1 MASFG
6 AATIITPQEGAANVW
21 ISKARCQGLSD
32 GAAVCPGMG
41 IFYQQ
46 FIFCWWKG
54 LDIILFRSFNNT
66 YIRGKIRA
74 KSWKFQ
80 TLWPTPVIMNSRLNP
95 TNHSVREQQF
105 KLSENILPGL
115 LIMHKVNIKLLLW
128 KYFEP
133 LKHVAYCSLSVL
145 LLWKV

>member
-1 MASFG
+1 MFG
-6 AATIITPQEGAANVW
+6 FLKLGVRAWVMGRLFAQVW
-21 ISKARCQGLSD
+21 GYFISN
-32 GAAVCPGMG
+32 
-41 IFYQQ
+41 Q

-115 LIMHKVNIKLLLW
+115 LILHKVNIFWIPKTRCILFSLCSPFMKSV
-128 KYFEP
+128 KYFIG
-133 LKHVAYCSLSVL
+133 KHLSTWL
-145 LLWKV
+145 GLDISFL